1 MNYFSPFD
9 NLIYANFKEGTM
21 KRVILAFLFLSSSFI
36 YSQEVRFNDDFVDKT
51 MRIDYFHIGNAEEEI
66 ITIDKIYVGGVWA
79 GSKKNLIDNFNNG
92 RYYVKVYDLNSKKL
106 IFSKGF
112 DSYFGEYKTTDPA
125 IKGKK
130 RTYHETVLIPFPKN
144 KIKIEFEVRGKDFEL
159 KPFFSEII
167 DPQDIFI
174 IKESPMK
181 DVEVI
186 EVLRNG
192 KPENMLDIVIVAE
205 GYTKGER
212 DKLTKDL
219 EKFKKAFF
227 SQEPYKSLM
236 NKFNIN
242 CAFKPSE
249 ESGCDEPSHSIFK
262 NTAIG
267 ATFDSLALERYLLT
281 EDNRALRDIAGVVPY
296 DTIVIMVN
304 HKRYGGGGIY
314 NLFCTFTSDN
324 QWFEYLLLHEFGH
337 SFAGLA
343 DEYYTSTVAYNEFYP
358 QGIEPTEPNI
368 TALLD
373 PKNPKW
379 KELVT
384 KDTEIP
390 TQWEKEQFEK
400 IDLELQ
406 KIRNELNSRIAKMK
420 REGAPK
426 TEIEKLEAEAEK
438 LSFEHAKKVDEFL
451 SKSKSVG
458 KVGAFQGAGYS
469 AKGLY
474 RPMLD
479 CIMFSKG
486 KKPYCRVC
494 EKAIREVINYLTL

>member
-1 MNYFSPFD
+1 
-9 NLIYANFKEGTM
+9 M
-21 KRVILAFLFLSSSFI
+21 KTFILSLLVLLTAIL
-36 YSQEVRFNDDFVDKT
+36 YSNESVNFNDYFIDKT
-51 MRIDYFHIGNAEEEI
+51 MRIDYYHIGNAEEEI
-66 ITIDKIYVGGVWA
+66 ITIDKIYMGGVWA

-92 RYYVKVYDLNSKKL
+92 RYYVKVYDLSSGKL
-106 IFSKGF
+106 LFSKGF

-130 RTYHETVLIPFPKN
+130 KTYHETVLIPFPKN
-144 KIKIEFEVRGKDFEL
+144 KIRIEFEVRGKDFKL

-167 DPQDIFI
+167 DPQDIFV
-174 IKESPMK
+174 IKENPRK

-186 EVLRNG
+186 EVLRSG
-192 KPENMLDIVIVAE
+192 KPENMVDIVIVAE
-205 GYTKGER
+205 GYTKDER
-212 DKLTKDL
+212 GKLIKDL

-236 NKFNIN
+236 GKFNIN
-242 CAFKPSE
+242 CVFKPSE
-249 ESGCDEPSHSIFK
+249 ESGCDEPSHGIFK

-267 ATFDSLALERYLLT
+267 ATFDSLNLERYLLT
-281 EDNRALRDIAGVVPY
+281 EENKILRDIAGVVPY
-296 DTIVIMVN
+296 DTLLIMVN

-314 NLFCTFTSDN
+314 NFFCTFTTDN

-358 QGIEPTEPNI
+358 KGIEPTEPNI

-373 PKNPKW
+373 PQNLKW
-379 KELVT
+379 KDLLS
-384 KDTEIP
+384 KDIEIP
-390 TQWEKEQFEK
+390 TPWEKEEFEK
-400 IDLELQ
+400 MDLELQ
-406 KIRNELNSRIAKMK
+406 KIRNEINSKIAKMK
-420 REGAPK
+420 REKAPK
-426 TEIEKLEAEAEK
+426 SEIEKLEAEADK
-438 LSFEHAKKVDEFL
+438 LSLEHAKKVDEFL
-451 SKSKSVG
+451 SKSKYAG

-474 RPMLD
+474 RPMID

-486 KKPYCRVC
+486 KKPYCKVC
-494 EKAIREVINYLTL
+494 EKAIRDMIDFLSQ

>member
-1 MNYFSPFD
+1 
-9 NLIYANFKEGTM
+9 M
-21 KRVILAFLFLSSSFI
+21 KTFILSLLVLLTAIL
-36 YSQEVRFNDDFVDKT
+36 YSNESVNFNDYFIDKT
-51 MRIDYFHIGNAEEEI
+51 MRIDYYHIGNAEEEI
-66 ITIDKIYVGGVWA
+66 ITIDKIYMGGVWA

-92 RYYVKVYDLNSKKL
+92 RYYVKVYDLSSGKL
-106 IFSKGF
+106 LFSKGF

-130 RTYHETVLIPFPKN
+130 KTYHETVLIPFPKN
-144 KIKIEFEVRGKDFEL
+144 KIRIEFEVREKDFKL

-167 DPQDIFI
+167 DPQDIFV
-174 IKESPMK
+174 IKENPRK

-186 EVLRNG
+186 EVLRSG
-192 KPENMLDIVIVAE
+192 KPENMVDIVIVAE
-205 GYTKGER
+205 GYTKDER
-212 DKLTKDL
+212 GKLIKDL

-236 NKFNIN
+236 GRFNIN
-242 CAFKPSE
+242 CVFKPSE
-249 ESGCDEPSHSIFK
+249 ESGCDEPSHGIFK

-267 ATFDSLALERYLLT
+267 ATFDSLNLERYLLT
-281 EDNRALRDIAGVVPY
+281 EENKILRDIAGVVPY
-296 DTIVIMVN
+296 DTLLIMVN

-314 NLFCTFTSDN
+314 NFFCTFTTDN

-358 QGIEPTEPNI
+358 KGSEPTEPNI

-373 PKNPKW
+373 PQNLKW
-379 KELVT
+379 KDLLS
-384 KDTEIP
+384 KDIEVP
-390 TQWEKEQFEK
+390 TPWEKEEFEK
-400 IDLELQ
+400 MDLELQ
-406 KIRNELNSRIAKMK
+406 KIRNEINSKIAKMK
-420 REGAPK
+420 REKAPK
-426 TEIEKLEAEAEK
+426 SEIEKLEAEADK
-438 LSFEHAKKVDEFL
+438 LSLEHAKKVDEFL
-451 SKSKSVG
+451 SKSKYAG

-474 RPMLD
+474 RPMID

-486 KKPYCRVC
+486 KKPYCKVC
-494 EKAIREVINYLTL
+494 EKAIRAVIEYITSD

>member
-1 MNYFSPFD
+1 MKGFIFSF
-9 NLIYANFKEGTM
+9 M
-21 KRVILAFLFLSSSFI
+21 ILLSTFI
-36 YSQEVRFNDDFVDKT
+36 YSQHLANFNDYFLDRT
-51 MRIDYFHIGNAEEEI
+51 MRIDYYHTGNANEEI
-66 ITIDKIYVGGVWA
+66 ITIDKVYMGGVWS
-79 GSKKNLIDNFNNG
+79 GSKKNLIDSFNNG

-106 IFSKGF
+106 IFSRGF

-130 RTYHETVLIPFPKN
+130 RTYHETVLIPFPKD
-144 KIKIEFEVRGKDFEL
+144 KIKIEFEVRGKDFKL

-174 IKESPMK
+174 IRESQRK

-186 EVLRNG
+186 EVLKNG
-192 KPENMLDIVIVAE
+192 EPENMVDIVIVAE
-205 GYTKGER
+205 GYTKNER
-212 DKLTKDL
+212 EKLKKDL

-236 NKFNIN
+236 NKFNIS
-242 CAFKPSE
+242 CVFKPSE
-249 ESGCDEPSHSIFK
+249 ESGCDEPSHGIFK
-262 NTAIG
+262 NTTIG

-281 EDNRALRDIAGVVPY
+281 EENKILRNIAGAVPY
-296 DTIVIMVN
+296 DTILIMVN

-314 NLFCTFTSDN
+314 NLFCVFTTDN

-358 QGIEPTEPNI
+358 KGIEPTEPNI

-373 PKNPKW
+373 PENLKW
-379 KELVT
+379 RDLIS
-384 KDTEIP
+384 KDIEIP
-390 TQWEKEQFEK
+390 TPWEKEEFEK
-400 IDLELQ
+400 MDLELQ
-406 KIRNELNSRIAKMK
+406 KIRNELNSKIAKMK
-420 REGAPK
+420 REKASK
-426 TEIEKLEAEAEK
+426 SEIEKLEEEAEK
-438 LSFEHAKKVDEFL
+438 LSFQHAKKVDEFL
-451 SKSKSVG
+451 SKSKFVG

-486 KKPYCRVC
+486 SKPYCKVC
-494 EKAIREVINYLTL
+494 EKAIKDIILYLTE

>member
-1 MNYFSPFD
+1 MIRF
-9 NLIYANFKEGTM
+9 
-21 KRVILAFLFLSSSFI
+21 ILSFIILLPTFI
-36 YSQEVRFNDDFVDKT
+36 YSQQPVNFGDYFLDRT
-51 MRIDYFHIGNAEEEI
+51 MRIDYYHIGNAEEEI
-66 ITIDKIYVGGVWA
+66 ITIDKIYMGGIWA

-106 IFSKGF
+106 IFSRGF

-144 KIKIEFEVRGKDFEL
+144 KIKIEFEVRGKDFNL

-174 IKESPMK
+174 IKESTGK

-186 EVLRNG
+186 EVVKNG
-192 KPENMLDIVIVAE
+192 NPENMVDIVIVAE
-205 GYTKGER
+205 GYTRDER
-212 DKLTKDL
+212 GKLGKDL
-219 EKFKKAFF
+219 EKFTRALF

-242 CAFKPSE
+242 CIFKPSQ
-249 ESGCDEPSHSIFK
+249 ESGCDEPSHGIFK
-262 NTAIG
+262 NTVVG
-267 ATFDSLALERYLLT
+267 ATFDSLSLERYLLT
-281 EDNRALRDIAGVVPY
+281 EENKMLRDIAGVVPY
-296 DTIVIMVN
+296 DALIIMVN

-314 NLFCTFTSDN
+314 NLFCVFTSDN

-358 QGIEPTEPNI
+358 KGIEPTEPNI

-373 PKNPKW
+373 PQNLKW
-379 KELVT
+379 KELLS
-384 KDTEIP
+384 KDLEVP
-390 TQWEKEQFEK
+390 TSWEKEEFEK
-400 IDLELQ
+400 MDLELQ
-406 KIRNELNSRIAKMK
+406 KIRNELNSKIAKIK
-420 REGAPK
+420 REKASES
-426 TEIEKLEAEAEK
+426 EIRKLEEEAEK

-451 SKSKSVG
+451 QKSKYTG

-474 RPMLD
+474 RPMVD

-486 KKPYCRVC
+486 KKPYCKVC
-494 EKAIREVINYLTL
+494 EKAIRDIILYLTE

>member
-1 MNYFSPFD
+1 MIRF
-9 NLIYANFKEGTM
+9 
-21 KRVILAFLFLSSSFI
+21 ILSFMILLSTFI
-36 YSQEVRFNDDFVDKT
+36 YSQQSVNFSDYFLDRT
-51 MRIDYFHIGNAEEEI
+51 MRIDYYHIGNAEEEI
-66 ITIDKIYVGGVWA
+66 ITIDKIYMGGIWA

-112 DSYFGEYKTTDPA
+112 DSYFGEYKTTDSA

-144 KIKIEFEVRGKDFEL
+144 KVKIEFEVRGKDFNL
-159 KPFFSEII
+159 KQFFSEII

-174 IKESPMK
+174 IKESPRK
-181 DVEVI
+181 DFEVI
-186 EVLRNG
+186 EVLKNG
-192 KPENMLDIVIVAE
+192 NPENTVDMVIVAE
-205 GYTKGER
+205 GYTKDER
-212 DKLTKDL
+212 EKLLKDL
-219 EKFKKAFF
+219 EKFKRAFF

-242 CAFKPSE
+242 CVFKPSE
-249 ESGCDEPSHSIFK
+249 ESGCDEPSHGVFK
-262 NTAIG
+262 NTSIG
-267 ATFDSLALERYLLT
+267 TTFDSLTLERYLLT
-281 EDNRALRDIAGVVPY
+281 EDNKTLRDIAGVVPY
-296 DTIVIMVN
+296 DTLLIMVN

-314 NLFCTFTSDN
+314 NLFCVFTSDN

-343 DEYYTSTVAYNEFYP
+343 DEYYTSIVAYNEFYP
-358 QGIEPTEPNI
+358 KGIEPTEPNI

-373 PKNPKW
+373 PENLKW
-379 KELVT
+379 KNLLS
-384 KDTEIP
+384 KDIEIP
-390 TQWEKEQFEK
+390 TPWEKEEFEK
-400 IDLELQ
+400 IDIELQ
-406 KIRNELNSRIAKMK
+406 KIRNELNSKIAKMK
-420 REGAPK
+420 REKAPEF
-426 TEIEKLEAEAEK
+426 EIRRLEKEAEK
-438 LSFEHAKKVDEFL
+438 LSFEHAKKIDEFL
-451 SKSKSVG
+451 QKSKYVG

-474 RPMLD
+474 RPMID

-494 EKAIREVINYLTL
+494 EKAIRDVIDFLSQ

>member
-1 MNYFSPFD
+1 
-9 NLIYANFKEGTM
+9 M
-21 KRVILAFLFLSSSFI
+21 KTFILSLLVLLTAIL
-36 YSQEVRFNDDFVDKT
+36 YSNESVNFNDYFIDKT
-51 MRIDYFHIGNAEEEI
+51 MRIDYYHIGNAEEEI
-66 ITIDKIYVGGVWA
+66 ITIDKIYMGGVWA

-92 RYYVKVYDLNSKKL
+92 RYYVKVYDLSSGKL
-106 IFSKGF
+106 LFSKGF

-130 RTYHETVLIPFPKN
+130 KTYHETVLIPFPKN
-144 KIKIEFEVRGKDFEL
+144 KIRIEFEVRGKDFKL

-167 DPQDIFI
+167 DPQDIFV
-174 IKESPMK
+174 IKENPRK

-186 EVLRNG
+186 EVLRSG
-192 KPENMLDIVIVAE
+192 KPENMVDIVIVAE
-205 GYTKGER
+205 GYTKDER
-212 DKLTKDL
+212 GKLIKDL

-236 NKFNIN
+236 GRFNIN
-242 CAFKPSE
+242 CVFKPSE
-249 ESGCDEPSHSIFK
+249 ESGCDEPSHGIFK

-267 ATFDSLALERYLLT
+267 ATFDSLNLERYLLT
-281 EDNRALRDIAGVVPY
+281 EENKILRDIAGVVPY
-296 DTIVIMVN
+296 DTLLIMVN

-314 NLFCTFTSDN
+314 NFFCTFTTDN

-358 QGIEPTEPNI
+358 KGSEPTEPNI

-373 PKNPKW
+373 PQNLKW
-379 KELVT
+379 KDLLS
-384 KDTEIP
+384 KDIEVP
-390 TQWEKEQFEK
+390 TPWEKEEFEK
-400 IDLELQ
+400 MDLELQ
-406 KIRNELNSRIAKMK
+406 KIRNEINSKIAKMK
-420 REGAPK
+420 REKAPK
-426 TEIEKLEAEAEK
+426 SEIEKLEAEADK
-438 LSFEHAKKVDEFL
+438 LSLEHAKKVDEFL
-451 SKSKSVG
+451 SKSKYAG

-474 RPMLD
+474 RPMID

-486 KKPYCRVC
+486 KKPYCKVC
-494 EKAIREVINYLTL
+494 EKAIRAVIEYITSD

>member
-1 MNYFSPFD
+1 
-9 NLIYANFKEGTM
+9 M
-21 KRVILAFLFLSSSFI
+21 KTFILSLLVLLTAIL
-36 YSQEVRFNDDFVDKT
+36 YSNESVNFNDYFIDKT
-51 MRIDYFHIGNAEEEI
+51 MRIDYYHIGNAEEEI
-66 ITIDKIYVGGVWA
+66 ITIDKIYMGGVWA

-92 RYYVKVYDLNSKKL
+92 RYYVKVYDLSSGKL
-106 IFSKGF
+106 LFSKGF

-130 RTYHETVLIPFPKN
+130 KTYHETVLIPFPKN
-144 KIKIEFEVRGKDFEL
+144 KIRIEFEVREKDFKL

-167 DPQDIFI
+167 DPQDIFV
-174 IKESPMK
+174 IKENPRK

-186 EVLRNG
+186 EVLRSG
-192 KPENMLDIVIVAE
+192 KPENMVDIVIVAE
-205 GYTKGER
+205 GYTKDER
-212 DKLTKDL
+212 GKLIKDL

-236 NKFNIN
+236 GRFNIN
-242 CAFKPSE
+242 CVFKPSE
-249 ESGCDEPSHSIFK
+249 ESGCDEPSHGIFK

-267 ATFDSLALERYLLT
+267 ATFDSLNLERYLLT
-281 EDNRALRDIAGVVPY
+281 EENKILRDISGVVPY
-296 DTIVIMVN
+296 DTLLIMVN

-314 NLFCTFTSDN
+314 NFFCTFTTDN

-358 QGIEPTEPNI
+358 KGIEPTEPNI

-373 PKNPKW
+373 PQNLKW
-379 KELVT
+379 KDLLS
-384 KDTEIP
+384 KDIEIP
-390 TQWEKEQFEK
+390 TPWEKEEFEK
-400 IDLELQ
+400 MDLELQ
-406 KIRNELNSRIAKMK
+406 KIRNEINSKIAKMK
-420 REGAPK
+420 REKAPK
-426 TEIEKLEAEAEK
+426 SEIEKLEAEADK
-438 LSFEHAKKVDEFL
+438 LSLEHAKKVDEFL
-451 SKSKSVG
+451 SKSKYAG

-474 RPMLD
+474 RPMID

-486 KKPYCRVC
+486 KKPYCKVC
-494 EKAIREVINYLTL
+494 EKAIRAVIEYITSD